1 MKKQFI
7 QTLVKYFEEHKTQFF
22 LFIQIQRSCR
32 RCFCCFCV
40 ITLAIEA
47 AKNVQKILHLPEHR
61 MRKVAHYDGPKLIAF
76 IRLIKKQKQVKKE
89 EQK

>member
-47 AKNVQKILHLPEHR
+47 AKNVQKILHLP
-61 MRKVAHYDGPKLIAF
+61 
-76 IRLIKKQKQVKKE
+76 
-89 EQK
+89 